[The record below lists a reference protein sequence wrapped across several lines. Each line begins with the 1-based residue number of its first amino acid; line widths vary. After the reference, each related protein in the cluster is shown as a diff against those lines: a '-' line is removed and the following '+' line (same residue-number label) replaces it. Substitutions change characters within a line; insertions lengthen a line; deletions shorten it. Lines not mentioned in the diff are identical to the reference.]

1 MDQIA
6 RRRLG
11 ISMADQSLHSSGKET
26 GGLGLER
33 LRLGVTTIQC
43 QEVSGVEIRNQRWVS
58 QSILL

>member
-1 MDQIA
+1 MHQIA

-43 QEVSGVEIRNQRWVS
+43 QVSGVEIRSQRWVS